1 MLRSSLKLIG
11 LFGVLGCTKDDDT
24 GREIYGNASDSDLL
38 HIEPDTGFDDGTG
51 VLGNCDTVLTKVNGR
66 SADTVANP
74 QVGDEWIVRMFCDG
88 ALLTGANRLFFQPA
102 NVAVINDTS
111 TDATFVAQGTSLMT
125 MQSGNFIYTKE
136 LTVEPAD

>member
-1 MLRSSLKLIG
+1 MLRSSLKFICLS
-11 LFGVLGCTKDDDT
+11 GVFGCTKGDDT
-24 GREIYGNASDSDLL
+24 GREVYGNASDTDLL
-38 HIEPDTGFDDGTG
+38 HIEPDTGFDDGSG
-51 VLGNCDTVLTKVNGR
+51 VLGSCDTVLTKVNGR

-136 LTVEPAD
+136 FTVEPAD